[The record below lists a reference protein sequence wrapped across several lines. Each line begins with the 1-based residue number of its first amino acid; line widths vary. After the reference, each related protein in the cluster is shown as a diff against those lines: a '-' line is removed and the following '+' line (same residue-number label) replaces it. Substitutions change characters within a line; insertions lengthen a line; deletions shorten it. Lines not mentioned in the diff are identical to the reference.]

1 MPAESDERSD
11 PRCLEPLR
19 VLFVCTGNTCRSP
32 MAEALLKR
40 LLAERLDCAPGELPE
55 RGFLVQS
62 AGLSTMIGAPASP
75 DAVAAVA
82 ALGGDLSNHCS
93 QPLSLELLLAD
104 HIFAMT
110 HSHLECLTG
119 LGLEGMPTPQL
130 LSPDG
135 DDVFDPIGA
144 EPAVYQACAETILEH
159 LHKRLPE
166 ILS

>member
-1 MPAESDERSD
+1 MPADSVEKSVLR
-11 PRCLEPLR
+11 R

-40 LLAERLDCAPGELPE
+40 LLADRLGCAPAELPE

-62 AGLSTMIGAPASP
+62 AGLSTMMGAPASA
-75 DAVAAVA
+75 DAIAAVA
-82 ALGGDLSNHCS
+82 ALGADLSGHCS

-110 HSHLECLTG
+110 YSHLEMLTG

-130 LSPDG
+130 LSPGG

-144 EPAVYQACAETILEH
+144 EPEVYRACAETIWAH
-159 LHKRLPE
+159 LQKRLPE